1 MSVNCTTAAFW
12 SKCWLK
18 YPLTRYLTCLDPG
31 VISSTSDI
39 AKQRFDLCLEIL
51 VEKEHLSGLVADK
64 AKEEFSEITSLHYF
78 KDLCS
83 AYKRSTR
90 LDNFWLT
97 AIAESGKT
105 FVNLLCV
112 VKKILILS
120 HGNATVERGFSV
132 NKECLVENLTE
143 ESLVA
148 QRLVYDAVLRA
159 GGVTKV
165 EITKSMMQYVKS
177 AHGRYVDAMDK
188 KKLQN
193 DEDAKQKQR
202 KREAEKMRSEL
213 EIKRAK
219 LLADTE
225 RQVAILDEQ
234 MQELKR

>member
-1 MSVNCTTAAFW
+1 M
-12 SKCWLK
+12 
-18 YPLTRYLTCLDPG
+18 
-31 VISSTSDI
+31 
-39 AKQRFDLCLEIL
+39 
-51 VEKEHLSGLVADK
+51 
-64 AKEEFSEITSLHYF
+64 
-78 KDLCS
+78 
-83 AYKRSTR
+83 
-90 LDNFWLT
+90 
-97 AIAESGKT
+97 
-105 FVNLLCV
+105 
-112 VKKILILS
+112 
-120 HGNATVERGFSV
+120 
-132 NKECLVENLTE
+132 TE

-225 RQVAILDEQ
+225 RQDAILDEQ
-234 MQELKR
+234 MQELKRWIERCRNILTVVDFLK